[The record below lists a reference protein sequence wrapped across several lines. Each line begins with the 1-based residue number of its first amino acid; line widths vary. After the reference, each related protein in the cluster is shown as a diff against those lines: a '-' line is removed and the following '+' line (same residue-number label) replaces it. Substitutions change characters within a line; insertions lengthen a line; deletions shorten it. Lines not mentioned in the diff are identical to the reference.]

1 MDTLILILQDKRMQ
15 DLQGITEDLYQLL
28 DVTHLYT
35 QYTSTFLYPLW
46 MDAEKK
52 LFCTKSIQTRALEAQ
67 QHIDTQPRWA
77 TTEAK
82 SVFDLAKEIM
92 SK

>member
-1 MDTLILILQDKRMQ
+1 MDTLILILRDKRMQ

-35 QYTSTFLYPLW
+35 QCTATFLYPLW

-52 LFCTKSIQTRALEAQ
+52 TFCAKSIQARALEAKQ
-67 QHIDTQPRWA
+67 YIDTQPRWA
-77 TTEAK
+77 MTEARLA
-82 SVFDLAKEIM
+82 FDLVKEIM